1 MNTFLIQNNLELCL
15 KDNVW
20 DHFKLLQRANEFSA
34 ENGGILIGQLNPA
47 EKQVLIT
54 DFTEA
59 MKSDK
64 RSRFHFFRSEKSHQK
79 VMDDLWEESDFT
91 KTYLGEWHT
100 HDEDVPSPSSTDIRE
115 WKRICNRQ
123 YNSPDLFFII
133 VGKMEIGIWTIRHG
147 IVTAVNGGNQ

>member
-20 DHFKLLQRANEFSA
+20 DHFKLLQRANELSA

-64 RSRFHFFRSEKSHQK
+64 RSRFHFFGQK
-79 VMDDLWEESDFT
+79 
-91 KTYLGEWHT
+91 KA
-100 HDEDVPSPSSTDIRE
+100 I
-115 WKRICNRQ
+115 K
-123 YNSPDLFFII
+123 
-133 VGKMEIGIWTIRHG
+133 K
-147 IVTAVNGGNQ
+147 